1 MKKIK
6 VYNADSLFRRLI
18 RSDEISVLIP
28 LAVII
33 LVTWLVRHDFVS
45 GANFKAMFLQIPFIA
60 ICALGAAFPL
70 MTGNVD
76 ISTGKVAGFA
86 GVIMAALATDSGWN
100 IWVAM
105 AFALACAV
113 VIGIIN
119 GVLVV
124 HFGVNDFV
132 ATMGTLYMVGGARYL
147 FIKGYQFQ
155 LNALPPETAA
165 YKLTQAVIQPFPN
178 IEGHPEWGM
187 PLYFWIAII
196 IFAIAFIVIK
206 KTLWGR
212 RLLATG
218 DNREVAILAGINVT
232 RMRMTAYILSAVLSA
247 IAGILLTLDIGIG
260 LPETGDGWE
269 FRAIAGCAVG
279 GVSLAG
285 GKGSPLGVFIGIS
298 LIYIAEIAI
307 IFLGLPTTMR
317 IAVQGALMA
326 GAVLF
331 DLFKQRRKI
340 PA

>member
-1 MKKIK
+1 MKQTKIH
-6 VYNADSLFRRLI
+6 NADSRFRRFL
-18 RSDEISVLIP
+18 RSDEFSVLVP
-28 LAVII
+28 LIAIVFI
-33 LVTWLVRHDFVS
+33 TWIFRQDFVS
-45 GANFKAMFLQIPFIA
+45 GDNFKAMFTQIPFIA
-60 ICALGAAFPL
+60 ITALGASFPL

-86 GVIMAALATDSGWN
+86 GVIMAALAADSGWN
-100 IWVAM
+100 IWAAM
-105 AFALACAV
+105 AFALVCAV
-113 VIGIIN
+113 AIGIIN

-147 FIKGYQFQ
+147 FIKGYQFS
-155 LNALPPETAA
+155 LSALPPESAA
-165 YKLTQAVIQPFPN
+165 YKLTAVFDQRYL
-178 IEGHPEWGM
+178 EM
-187 PLYFWIAII
+187 PLYFWIALA
-196 IFAIAFIVIK
+196 IFAIAFIMIK

-232 RMRMTAYILSAVLSA
+232 RLRMTAYILSAVLSA
-247 IAGILLTLDIGIG
+247 VAGILLTLDVGIG

-285 GKGSPLGVFIGIS
+285 GKGSPLGVFIGVS
-298 LIYIAEIAI
+298 LVFIAETAI
-307 IFLGLPTTMR
+307 IFLGFPTTMR
-317 IAVQGALMA
+317 IAIQGALMA